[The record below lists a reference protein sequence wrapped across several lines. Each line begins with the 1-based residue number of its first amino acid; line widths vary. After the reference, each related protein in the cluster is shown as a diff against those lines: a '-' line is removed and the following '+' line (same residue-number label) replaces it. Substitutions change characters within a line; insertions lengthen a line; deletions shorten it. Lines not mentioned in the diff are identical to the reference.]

1 MSVPPALNLSAPG
14 EHICPG
20 YMPDEPWPL
29 GPHGSRRDGTPLL
42 PGAAPTEEQ
51 VMKDKKEWAKA
62 AAEYLVTLQKW
73 IDENKHLMDPQVQ
86 EAVARQTAN
95 LAHLSEKIAPYLE

>member
-1 MSVPPALNLSAPG
+1 MSMPPALDLSNPPKY
-14 EHICPG
+14 PG

-42 PGAAPTEEQ
+42 PGTQPTEEQ
-51 VMKDKKEWAKA
+51 VLKDKKEWAKA

-73 IDENKHLMDPQVQ
+73 IDENKHHLDPLVQ
-86 EAVARQTAN
+86 DAVTQQAAN
-95 LAHLSEKIAPYLE
+95 IAPYLE